1 MNFFLFSLAIIFD
14 FCNIPQNLL
23 QHSLSSVPTSF
34 MIVDSLAQTEC
45 TNQTENFVL
54 TYSAP
59 TVSIIVKNLEII
71 RSKRI
76 ESYNNPISAIPSQ
89 VTTQTTNKKL
99 TNYQLDKLKKLIKS
113 SGFMNLAT
121 EYGAPT
127 NKRYYPYS
135 ISVCL
140 GKKQKKVFYRS
151 NPSYGSSPEAFRIVE
166 DYLPSYPRRES
177 P

>member
-1 MNFFLFSLAIIFD
+1 MKIFLFSLAIISEFS
-14 FCNIPQNLL
+14 NIGQNLL
-23 QHSLSSVPTSF
+23 QHSLSSVPTSL
-34 MIVDSLAQTEC
+34 MIVDNLAQSEC

-59 TVSIIVKNLEII
+59 TVSIAVKNLSII
-71 RSKRI
+71 WSEKI

-89 VTTQTTNKKL
+89 VTTQTRNKKL
-99 TNYQLDKLKKLIKS
+99 TNNQLDKLKKLIKS

-121 EYGAPT
+121 EYGAPP

-151 NPSYGSSPEAFRIVE
+151 NPSYGNSPEAFQIVE
-166 DYLPSYPRRES
+166 DYLQQLIK
-177 P
+177 